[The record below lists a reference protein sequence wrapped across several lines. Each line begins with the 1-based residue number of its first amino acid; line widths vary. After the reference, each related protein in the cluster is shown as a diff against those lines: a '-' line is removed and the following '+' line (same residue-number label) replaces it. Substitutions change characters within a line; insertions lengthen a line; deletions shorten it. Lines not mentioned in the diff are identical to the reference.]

1 MTTLREKEFTIR
13 GLTPYFF
20 TKFSNDKTPKTKE
33 EELKV
38 ANNRVYKT
46 DDGHLFIPSRQIKK
60 TILNSASITKTKLEK
75 SNKRLLDLITALIQ
89 VDPPEIMIQLKTDD
103 KIKAKRFMTISDLNF
118 IEIPTKT
125 AGFGGKQETMRPVL
139 NVYINSGWELFFTI
153 KTHQMLEM
161 SILEQ
166 CLINAGF
173 LCGIGGRRS
182 DNGGR
187 FEVV

>member
-1 MTTLREKEFTIR
+1 MSSIREKEFTIK
-13 GLTPYFF
+13 GITPYFF

-33 EELKV
+33 EEMKV

-46 DDGHLFIPSRQIKK
+46 EDGNLFIPSRQIKK
-60 TILNSASITKTKLEK
+60 TIYNSASITKTKIEK
-75 SNKRLLDLITALIQ
+75 SNKRLLDLINALVQIE
-89 VDPPEIMIQLKTDD
+89 PIEIPIIGYN
-103 KIKAKRFMTISDLNF
+103 KIIISTKDLNF

-139 NVYINSGWELFFTI
+139 NVYINPGWELTFTI

-161 SILEQ
+161 SILET
-166 CLINAGF
+166 CLLNAGF

>member
-1 MTTLREKEFTIR
+1 MSVLREKEFKIK
-13 GLTPYFF
+13 GITPYFF

-33 EELKV
+33 QEQQV

-46 DDGHLFIPSRQIKK
+46 ESGLLFIPSRQIKK
-60 TILNSASITKTKLEK
+60 TIYNSASITKTKIEK
-75 SNKRLLDLITALIQ
+75 SNKRLLDLINALVK
-89 VDPPEIMIQLKTDD
+89 VDPQEIPVYMDGKILTD
-103 KIKAKRFMTISDLNF
+103 KEVKF

-125 AGFGGKQETMRPVL
+125 AGFGGKQETMRAVL
-139 NVYINSGWELFFTI
+139 NVYIEPGWELSFII
-153 KTHQMLEM
+153 KTHEMLEM
-161 SILEQ
+161 SILET

-187 FEVV
+187 FEVI

>member
-1 MTTLREKEFTIR
+1 MSSIREKKFNIK
-13 GLTPYFF
+13 GLTPYFY

-33 EELKV
+33 QEMQV

-46 DDGHLFIPSRQIKK
+46 ESGLLFIPSRQIKK

-75 SNKRLLDLITALIQ
+75 SNKRLLDLITALVQ
-89 VDPPEIMIQLKTDD
+89 VEPLEITVLDSKGDPLSVKN
-103 KIKAKRFMTISDLNF
+103 LNF

-139 NVYINSGWELFFTI
+139 NVYIDPGWFLSFTI
-153 KTHQMLEM
+153 KTHEMLEM

-166 CLINAGF
+166 CLLNAGF

-187 FEVV
+187 FEVI

>member
-1 MTTLREKEFTIR
+1 MSTLREKNFNIK

-33 EELKV
+33 QEIQV

-46 DDGHLFIPSRQIKK
+46 DTGLLFIPSRQIKK
-60 TILNSASITKTKLEK
+60 AIYNSASITKLKIEK
-75 SNKRLLDLITALIQ
+75 SNKRLLDLINALVQI
-89 VDPPEIMIQLKTDD
+89 DPLEIPVLDYSGDRVSDKKLK
-103 KIKAKRFMTISDLNF
+103 F

-139 NVYINSGWELFFTI
+139 NVYIDPGWFLSFTI
-153 KTHQMLEM
+153 KTHEMLEM
-161 SILEQ
+161 SILES

-187 FEVV
+187 FEVL